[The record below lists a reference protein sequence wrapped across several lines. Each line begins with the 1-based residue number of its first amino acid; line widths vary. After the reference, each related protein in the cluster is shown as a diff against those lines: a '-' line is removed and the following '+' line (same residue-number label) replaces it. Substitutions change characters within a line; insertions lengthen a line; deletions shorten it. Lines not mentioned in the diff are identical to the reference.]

1 MIRTKIQNIR
11 MRVLSRPFQIHMFTS
26 CFPGGLLY
34 CFSSLS
40 LLLTKCQLVNNDETL
55 KTDTKTRL
63 IGAYDEFMDH
73 TAGCGCRSFSTIM
86 ILREACK
93 KNWIFYDNELISIAT
108 YPPYLWYK
116 HLWQSC
122 HNLGTHPPSS
132 NYDKYQN

>member
-34 CFSSLS
+34 CLSSLS
-40 LLLTKCQLVNNDETL
+40 LLLAKCQLVNNDETL

-108 YPPYLWYK
+108 YPPYLIM
-116 HLWQSC
+116 
-122 HNLGTHPPSS
+122 T
-132 NYDKYQN
+132 